1 MYQAYMYN
9 GAIWILQSV
18 DPSTRK
24 FVLQLLGGNKVVTV
38 DPSEVKLVDVQ
49 QFSEQLQLQVEK
61 HTELLAIDTDKVSD
75 KRKEKARE
83 RFDAITLEVSGE
95 IDAVKAAAKCKL
107 SLSQYYK
114 VKQAYDPAVGV
125 PSLLGQARGRPEGA
139 KVILPEVEQIIRD
152 QIVVWY
158 VGENPSKRNV
168 WKGAQAECDK
178 RHLPVPAYETVCDR
192 IDEYSNYAL
201 ALSSRGKD
209 YASDHYQ
216 LRTGTRALLRPL
228 EQAQMD
234 HTLADCFLCANDD
247 RNKVVGRPW
256 FTLIVCSNTK
266 VIVGFCVSFRY
277 PSLGTVAIA
286 LKHAVTSKEEFMK
299 KLGLEDHEYPYR
311 GVMIELFMDNARE
324 FRSKNLYSAC
334 VLENIKVRYRR
345 EKQEGG
351 ICERLFGT
359 LNLGTIR
366 VLPGGTG
373 ARPRKDRDY
382 DPAKHAL
389 LTLDEFIRELTLGIC
404 EYHDTVGGDD
414 HKSPRQRWNEYFTGE
429 NGQPIAPAPIHNLKK
444 FIIEILPEVTRRVQS
459 YGVPVNTI
467 FYHTPLL
474 KDLVGK
480 KVRVKYDNANLS
492 RVVIWI
498 DGDWVEAA
506 ARGNPPETLTELH
519 INNRFRAKH
528 GELGKQGLAARI
540 KRTESLKALKERVL
554 LKSREM
560 IAYELDSDVPAIPRT
575 SSPAP
580 LREIIAE
587 RRDFTRSINP
597 YPGEEQ

>member
-9 GAIWILQSV
+9 GAIWILQTV
-18 DPSTRK
+18 DPTSRK
-24 FVLQLLGGNKVVTV
+24 FVLQLLGGNKVITL

-49 QFSEQLQLQVEK
+49 QFSDQLQKQVEE
-61 HTELLAIDTDKVSD
+61 HTALLDIDTDKVST

-83 RFDAITLEVSGE
+83 RFDAITLEIGGE
-95 IDAVKAAAKCKL
+95 IDAVKAAAKCKM

-114 VKQAYDPAVGV
+114 VKQDYDPAIGV
-125 PSLLGQARGRPEGA
+125 PSLFGQARGRQEGT
-139 KVILPEVEQIIRD
+139 KIILPEVEEIIRD
-152 QIVVWY
+152 QIVEWY
-158 VGENPSKRNV
+158 VGESPSKRNV
-168 WKGAQAECDK
+168 WKGVQAKCDNK
-178 RHLPVPAYETVCDR
+178 NLPVPAYETVCDR
-192 IDEYSNYAL
+192 IDECSNHTL

-209 YASDHYQ
+209 YASDHYK
-216 LRTGTRALLRPL
+216 LRTGTRAFQRPL

-234 HTLADCFLCANDD
+234 HTLADCFLCAKDD
-247 RNKVVGRPW
+247 RSSVVGRPW
-256 FTLIVCSNTK
+256 ITLIVCSNTR
-266 VIVGFCVSFRY
+266 VIIGFCVSFRY

-299 KLGLEDHEYPYR
+299 KLGLEDLQYPYR
-311 GVMIELFMDNARE
+311 GVMIELLMDNARE
-324 FRSKNLYSAC
+324 FLSKNLYSAC
-334 VLENIKVRYRR
+334 LLENIKVRYRR
-345 EKQEGG
+345 EKQEGAIG
-351 ICERLFGT
+351 ERLFGI
-359 LNLGTIR
+359 LNLGTIH

-373 ARPRKDRDY
+373 SRSRKDRDY

-404 EYHDTVGGDD
+404 EYHDTIGGAD
-414 HKSPRQRWNEYFTGE
+414 HKSPRQRWDEYYTGE
-429 NGQPIAPAPIHNLKK
+429 DGQPFAPAPVYNLKK
-444 FIIEILPEVTRRVQS
+444 FVIEILPEVTRRVQS

-480 KVRVKYDNANLS
+480 KVRIKYDNANLS

-519 INNRFRAKH
+519 INNAFRAKH
-528 GELGKQGLAARI
+528 GELGKHGLAART
-540 KRTESLKALKERVL
+540 KRNESMKALKELAL
-554 LKSREM
+554 LKSREI
-560 IAYELDSDVPAIPRT
+560 IAHEQGSDVSAISRT
-575 SSPAP
+575 SRSAS
-580 LREIIAE
+580 LREPTTE
-587 RRDFTRSINP
+587 RRDFTKVIDA